1 MNDLEALIIWAH
13 SFLALGPKME
23 LLGHSFLFHAL
34 TVQDSYARSIP
45 AIRGKDGRYRPKR
58 RILDILSLGA
68 VGWDSL
74 CVALVVPASDQEKEV
89 KAPHDWYRNTGPL
102 FSIVIIMAP

>member
-1 MNDLEALIIWAH
+1 MAGHKICAFEAILKDKA
-13 SFLALGPKME
+13 SKMHKI
-23 LLGHSFLFHAL
+23 LCANGYAL
-34 TVQDSYARSIP
+34 TVQDPYARSIP
-45 AIRGKDGRYRPKR
+45 AIRGKDGRYRPVR
-58 RILDILSLGA
+58 MILDILSLGA

-74 CVALVVPASDQEKEV
+74 CKALVVPASAQEKEV